1 MFLFLCSEID
11 FMISLDTNETRAR
24 VEILRSEETGG
35 GASDDSLPAGGAR
48 EGLTVEN
55 FIIFPNMT
63 HCYNVE
69 FTVPAS
75 ILNSGFLFYIQLGL
89 CNEIS

>member
-1 MFLFLCSEID
+1 MFLFLFSEID
-11 FMISLDTNETRAR
+11 FIISLDTNETRAR
-24 VEILRSEETGG
+24 VEILRSEE
-35 GASDDSLPAGGAR
+35 AMGGAR
-48 EGLTVEN
+48 EGLSVEN

-69 FTVPAS
+69 FIVPAS
-75 ILNSGFLFYIQLGL
+75 ILNSGFLFYIQFGF

>member
-1 MFLFLCSEID
+1 
-11 FMISLDTNETRAR
+11 MISLDTNETRAR

-69 FTVPAS
+69 FTGSAS